1 MYTLWRISSYNR
13 LEVHIHF
20 YSLYLNLSPSSVSPT
35 CKHTKLR
42 AMLLPV
48 KLSLGFTAVTHAQS
62 LKCHCADDD
71 HQGTVLTSSL
81 ASLLTLWVVCV
92 CFPSCS
98 GILLWLDVDTFLSF
112 SVTLIIFEGSVMAE
126 VYLVFYLVVLKM
138 LSLVDGS
145 CTFIHF
151 VVLFDW
157 LQKHNN
163 ITAFLFLVLLLKNRN
178 KLFYTYSHT
187 HYLIFIEQIM
197 Y

>member
-1 MYTLWRISSYNR
+1 MQTHKAARHVATCQAVSRLHCCDSRSVFEVSLCRRWSSGNCT
-13 LEVHIHF
+13 HIITRVITDIM
-20 YSLYLNLSPSSVSPT
+20 S
-35 CKHTKLR
+35 C
-42 AMLLPV
+42 
-48 KLSLGFTAVTHAQS
+48 
-62 LKCHCADDD
+62 
-71 HQGTVLTSSL
+71 
-81 ASLLTLWVVCV
+81 VCV

-98 GILLWLDVDTFLSF
+98 GVLLWLDVDTFLSF

-138 LSLVDGS
+138 LSLVGGL

-163 ITAFLFLVLLLKNRN
+163 ITAFLFLVFLLKNRN
-178 KLFYTYSHT
+178 NLFYTYSHT